1 MELPPCKS
9 SVASEL
15 LGADISLSPIS
26 IHKLTPSEWTDT
38 SCSGF
43 QRRPELVKLEK
54 WTASSGRRGNFSRD
68 LKNAESKKMNKTEA
82 EKKKVYKEGK
92 EGLTPGRKRD
102 PGREREKEVR
112 KGETHSSSIT
122 LSSFLKISSKCDSMY
137 NHNMKY
143 LTFME
148 YWLYARHFIL
158 FH

>member
-26 IHKLTPSEWTDT
+26 NHKLIPSEWTDT

-54 WTASSGRRGNFSRD
+54 WTASSRRRGNFSRD
-68 LKNAESKKMNKTEA
+68 LKNAESKKMNKMEA
-82 EKKKVYKEGK
+82 EKKVYKEGK
-92 EGLTPGRKRD
+92 EGLKRD

-143 LTFME
+143 LTFKE